1 MKKKKIL
8 ALTAVAVLMLALAIP
23 CFASGTS
30 GSSGISS
37 DITSAFSTGFQQ
49 IASDVTSVLVVIIPI
64 ALGIFGV
71 IWVAKKA
78 ISWFR
83 SMSKG

>member
-1 MKKKKIL
+1 MNNKKVL
-8 ALTAVAVLMLALAIP
+8 ALTAAAILMLALAVP
-23 CFASGTS
+23 CFATS
-30 GSSGISS
+30 GSTGISS

-71 IWVAKKA
+71 IWVARKA